1 MNRKTLKGF
10 TEPMR
15 TCIGCRESKPKKD
28 MIRVCCYE
36 GCLSVDLTGRAKG
49 RGVYICRDK
58 ECLSKMIKKK
68 ALNRG
73 FRTGFDDAALKAV
86 YDELDEVI
94 SGSEDSMEAEAQCQN
109 GEHAQKIER

>member
-15 TCIGCRESKPKKD
+15 TCVGCRESKPKND

-36 GCLSVDLTGRAKG
+36 GRLSVDTTGRARG
-49 RGVYICRDK
+49 RGVYVCRDP
-58 ECLSKMIKKK
+58 ECLAKVIKKK

-73 FRTGFDDAALKAV
+73 FRAGFDDKALEEV
-86 YDELDEVI
+86 YRSLETIIGESD
-94 SGSEDSMEAEAQCQN
+94 AEQ
-109 GEHAQKIER
+109 